1 MENNNMKTTNKV
13 LFTVT
18 LAAILTALN
27 ALAQYQPTGPDG
39 ITASPK
45 VRQML
50 NERPASRPT
59 MLAPTVTVTSKNAS
73 EGITASPK
81 VRQMM
86 AGQKVIVSNTPMT
99 EVANVGYRATGSDG
113 ITASPKLRQQL
124 GERAA
129 EFMIAPLK

>member
-1 MENNNMKTTNKV
+1 M
-13 LFTVT
+13 T
-18 LAAILTALN
+18 LAAVLTALN
-27 ALAQYQPTGPDG
+27 APAQYQPTGPDG

-50 NERPASRPT
+50 DERRASRPT
-59 MLAPTVTVTSKNAS
+59 VFAPTVTVTSNNAS
-73 EGITASPK
+73 DGITASPK

-86 AGQKVIVSNTPMT
+86 AGQKVIVSNSPLT
-99 EVANVGYRATGSDG
+99 EVANVGYRPTGSDG

>member
-1 MENNNMKTTNKV
+1 MENNNMKTTNRV

-27 ALAQYQPTGPDG
+27 APAQYQPTGRDG

-59 MLAPTVTVTSKNAS
+59 VLAPTVTVTSNNAS

-81 VRQMM
+81 FRQIM
-86 AGQKVIVSNTPMT
+86 AAQKRIISNAPST
-99 EVANVGYRATGSDG
+99 EVANVGYRPTGSDG

-129 EFMIAPLK
+129 EFIIAPLK